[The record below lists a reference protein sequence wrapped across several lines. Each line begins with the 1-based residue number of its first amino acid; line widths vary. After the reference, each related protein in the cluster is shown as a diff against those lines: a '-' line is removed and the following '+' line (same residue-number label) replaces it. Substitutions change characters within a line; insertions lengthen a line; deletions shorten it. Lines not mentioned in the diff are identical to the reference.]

1 MQCSG
6 IFVISSLMPE
16 LEDLSWHAPQLVSH
30 PQTSIRPLVS
40 MKDGGQG
47 RAGHL
52 GFRFPDIFTGHL
64 PLRRCRR
71 ESGITA
77 RGLWLARHYVQQ
89 YKKFYD
95 NSIGLSISLIF
106 GRLTIVMIFL
116 LIICY
121 DVKKFTFFCEFMDFS
136 LFFRGSEVF
145 SH

>member
-16 LEDLSWHAPQLVSH
+16 LEDLSWHTPQLVSH

-47 RAGHL
+47 RAGCL
-52 GFRFPDIFTGHL
+52 GFRFPAIFTGHL
-64 PLRRCRR
+64 PLRRRRR
-71 ESGITA
+71 ESGITSRVVA
-77 RGLWLARHYVQQ
+77 RLALRATLQ
-89 YKKFYD
+89 KFYY
-95 NSIGLSISLIF
+95 NSIGLLISLIF
-106 GRLTIVMIFL
+106 SRLAIVMIFL